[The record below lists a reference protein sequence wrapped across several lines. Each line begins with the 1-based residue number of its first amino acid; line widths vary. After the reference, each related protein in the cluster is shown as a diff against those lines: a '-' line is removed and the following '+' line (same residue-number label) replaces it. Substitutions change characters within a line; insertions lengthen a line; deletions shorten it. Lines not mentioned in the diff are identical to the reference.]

1 MQRLTDHP
9 SPIDVP
15 ARGPRE
21 IRALQRS
28 FNRLVTALNDYR
40 ERITN
45 MERANIGRY
54 LTHQFRNSLTPIPP
68 GSRPACR
75 GGAGL
80 RHPVDRRH
88 AARGS
93 GQDGGDPGPI
103 RHALSLPEPEPAE
116 LDIALLA
123 RQIAAGYPGIRIEVP
138 GAPVLVQADR
148 ILLEQALANL
158 VQNAIDATAGS
169 DYGSVTVSVAGR
181 PAVITVRDRG
191 AGMTQ
196 EQQDR
201 AFDDYYTTKESG
213 MGVGLS
219 FVRKVAAVHAIRLAM
234 RSRRGQGTTVEMAF
248 P

>member
-1 MQRLTDHP
+1 MEAILDR
-9 SPIDVP
+9 
-15 ARGPRE
+15 
-21 IRALQRS
+21 
-28 FNRLVTALNDYR
+28 FVTLYR
-40 ERITN
+40 
-45 MERANIGRY
+45 
-54 LTHQFRNSLTPIPP
+54 F
-68 GSRPACR
+68 
-75 GGAGL
+75 
-80 RHPVDRRH
+80 
-88 AARGS
+88 
-93 GQDGGDPGPI
+93 
-103 RHALSLPEPEPAE
+103 PEPEPAE

-123 RQIAAGYPGIRIEVP
+123 RQLAAGYPGIRVEVP

-148 ILLEQALANL
+148 TLLEQALANL
-158 VQNAIDATAGS
+158 IQNAIDAMAGS

-219 FVRKVAAVHAIRLAM
+219 FVRKVAAVHGIRLAM
-234 RSRRGQGTTVEMAF
+234 RSRRGQGTTVEIAF